1 MSLPS
6 KTISGDN
13 CFMPKPFIAG
23 WMSLALAG
31 LCANMVGIGIGRF
44 SYVPLLPLII
54 DSGWASAAG
63 AAQLAAANL
72 IGYLI
77 GALAAHPL
85 AVRLGAPAVI
95 RGAMLALLVS
105 LVACALQPA
114 LAWLWIWRCVAGA
127 TGGLV
132 IILAAPHVLSQVPA
146 SVRGKAVGLVF
157 SGIGLGVVF
166 SGFVVP
172 AFGAR
177 HLQAAW
183 LALAACAALAI
194 VYAWPKFAS
203 EPVLR
208 QTAPSGPLLP
218 RGAMLAL
225 LCAYP
230 LDAIGYLPHTV
241 FWVEYLVHGLDLP
254 MSVGG
259 AFWAVFGAGAALGP
273 LLTGMMADRVGFRMT
288 VIGCLVLKALAV
300 GLPLLS
306 TAMPALFIS
315 SFLVGALT
323 PGLVAVASGRVA
335 EIVGPGAHQRNWA
348 MMTFMFALM
357 QALGGYAMA
366 ALYGALHSF
375 NLLFAIGASAL
386 LAAAVIASLGRT
398 RSALT
403 H

>member
-1 MSLPS
+1 
-6 KTISGDN
+6 
-13 CFMPKPFIAG
+13 MPKPFIAG

-95 RGAMLALLVS
+95 RGAMMALLVS

-114 LAWLWIWRCVAGA
+114 LAWLWVWRCVAGA

-208 QTAPSGPLLP
+208 PAARSGPLLP

-375 NLLFAIGASAL
+375 NLLFAIGASVL

>member
-1 MSLPS
+1 
-6 KTISGDN
+6 
-13 CFMPKPFIAG
+13 MPKPFIAG

-114 LAWLWIWRCVAGA
+114 LAWLWFWRCVAGA

-208 QTAPSGPLLP
+208 PAARSGPLLP

-375 NLLFAIGASAL
+375 NLLFAIGASVL

>member
-1 MSLPS
+1 
-6 KTISGDN
+6 
-13 CFMPKPFIAG
+13 MPKTFIAG
-23 WMSLALAG
+23 WTSLALAG

-105 LVACALQPA
+105 LVACSLQPA

-194 VYAWPKFAS
+194 LYAWPKFAS

-208 QTAPSGPLLP
+208 QSAPSGPLLP

-273 LLTGMMADRVGFRMT
+273 LMTGLTADRVGFRTT
-288 VIGCLVLKALAV
+288 VIGCLALKALAV
-300 GLPLLS
+300 ALPLVS
-306 TAMPALFIS
+306 TALPALFIS

-335 EIVGPGAHQRNWA
+335 EIVGRDAHQRNWA
-348 MMTFMFALM
+348 MMTFMFALI
-357 QALGGYAMA
+357 QALAGYAMA

-375 NLLFAIGASAL
+375 NLLFAIGAVAL
-386 LAAAVIASLGRT
+386 LAAAVIASLGGT
-398 RSALT
+398 RSPLT

>member
-1 MSLPS
+1 
-6 KTISGDN
+6 
-13 CFMPKPFIAG
+13 MPKPFIAG

-95 RGAMLALLVS
+95 RGAMMALLVS

-114 LAWLWIWRCVAGA
+114 LAWLWIWRCLAGA

-208 QTAPSGPLLP
+208 PAARSGPLLP

-375 NLLFAIGASAL
+375 NLLFAIGASVL

>member
-1 MSLPS
+1 
-6 KTISGDN
+6 
-13 CFMPKPFIAG
+13 
-23 WMSLALAG
+23 
-31 LCANMVGIGIGRF
+31 
-44 SYVPLLPLII
+44 
-54 DSGWASAAG
+54 
-63 AAQLAAANL
+63 
-72 IGYLI
+72 
-77 GALAAHPL
+77 
-85 AVRLGAPAVI
+85 
-95 RGAMLALLVS
+95 
-105 LVACALQPA
+105 
-114 LAWLWIWRCVAGA
+114 
-127 TGGLV
+127 
-132 IILAAPHVLSQVPA
+132 VPA

-208 QTAPSGPLLP
+208 PAARSGPLLP

-375 NLLFAIGASAL
+375 NLLFAIGASVL

>member
-1 MSLPS
+1 
-6 KTISGDN
+6 
-13 CFMPKPFIAG
+13 MPKPFIAG

-95 RGAMLALLVS
+95 RGAMMALLVS

-114 LAWLWIWRCVAGA
+114 LAWLWIWRCLAGA

-208 QTAPSGPLLP
+208 PAARSGPLLP

-273 LLTGMMADRVGFRMT
+273 LLTGMIADRVGFRMT
-288 VIGCLVLKALAV
+288 VIGCLALKALAV
-300 GLPLLS
+300 ALPLLS

>member
-1 MSLPS
+1 
-6 KTISGDN
+6 
-13 CFMPKPFIAG
+13 MPKPFFAG
-23 WMSLALAG
+23 WLSLALAG
-31 LCANMVGIGIGRF
+31 LCANLVGIGIGRF
-44 SYVPLLPLII
+44 SYVPLLPLMI
-54 DSGWASAAG
+54 DSGWASAGG

-95 RGAMLALLVS
+95 RGAMLAVLLS
-105 LVACALQPA
+105 LAACALQPA
-114 LAWLWIWRCVAGA
+114 LGWLWFWRCLAGA
-127 TGGLV
+127 AGGLM
-132 IILAAPHVLSQVPA
+132 IILAAPHVLSRVPPNM
-146 SVRGKAVGLVF
+146 RGKAVGLVF
-157 SGIGLGVVF
+157 SGIGIGVVF

-172 AFGAR
+172 GFGAR

-183 LALAACAALAI
+183 LALAACTAVAVL
-194 VYAWPKFAS
+194 YAWPKFARD
-203 EPVLR
+203 PTPR
-208 QTAPSGPLLP
+208 PAAPPGPLMP

-241 FWVEYLVHGLDLP
+241 FWVEYLVHGLAMP

-259 AFWAVFGAGAALGP
+259 AFWAVFGVGAALGP
-273 LLTGMMADRVGFRMT
+273 LMTGVTADRIGFRMT
-288 VIGCLVLKALAV
+288 VVGCLALKALAV
-300 GLPLLS
+300 ALPLLS
-306 TAMPALFIS
+306 TSMPALFAS

-323 PGLVAVASGRVA
+323 PGLVAVASGRVV

-348 MMTFMFALM
+348 MMTFMYALM

-375 NLLFAIGASAL
+375 NLLFAIGASL
-386 LAAAVIASLGRT
+386 LLLAAVIASLGGSGVARLSL
-398 RSALT
+398 R
-403 H
+403 

>member
-1 MSLPS
+1 
-6 KTISGDN
+6 
-13 CFMPKPFIAG
+13 MPKPFIAG

-166 SGFVVP
+166 SGFMVP

-203 EPVLR
+203 EPVR
-208 QTAPSGPLLP
+208 RPAARSGPLLP